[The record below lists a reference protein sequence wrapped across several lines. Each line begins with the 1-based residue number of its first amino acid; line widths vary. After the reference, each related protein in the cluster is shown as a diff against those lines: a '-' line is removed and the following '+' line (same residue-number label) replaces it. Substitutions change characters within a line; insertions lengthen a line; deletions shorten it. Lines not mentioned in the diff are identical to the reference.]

1 MCPIILKDVVC
12 PYCACLCDDLDVTV
26 EGNRVT
32 GVDNACDLAT
42 HKFQAGNRLPGP
54 IRLTEKGWTGIGLEE
69 AIDFTVEMLLDADRP
84 LIYGW
89 STTSVEAQSLG
100 IHIAEEIGGVIDAT
114 TSVCHGPS
122 ILAIQEVGHPGC
134 TLGQVKNRADVV
146 VYWGCNPLE
155 AHPRHLSRYTTY
167 ADGFFLKN
175 AFRERTLIVAD
186 VRKTETANVA
196 DEFVQLKP
204 GGDYAVLGALRAI
217 VRGKTDFIPAHV
229 AGVPKAQLLRIGEI
243 CRQAK
248 YGAFFFGMGLTQ
260 TAGKYKNIRNAIELV
275 DELNRHTKWTL
286 TPMRGHFNVYGFN
299 EVCTWVTGYPYAVDF
314 SRGMAF
320 YNPGETTAVD
330 ILTRKECD
338 ACLVVASDPGAHF
351 PRAAVEHLASIPVVQ
366 IDPMVNATTAFCDL
380 QIPAAVTGIDAEG
393 TAYRMDGVP
402 IRVKKI
408 LDLGYPTD
416 SAILGEIYRRIRDQ
430 KREREVKGV

>member
-1 MCPIILKDVVC
+1 MLLKDVVC

-32 GVDNACDLAT
+32 GVDNACDLGA

-54 IRLTEKGWTGIGLEE
+54 VRPTEKGWDRVSREE
-69 AIDFTVEMLLDADRP
+69 AIGFTVDMLLSADRP

-100 IHIAEEIGGVIDAT
+100 IHIAEEIGGVVDAT

-146 VYWGCNPLE
+146 IYWGCNPIE
-155 AHPRHLSRYTTY
+155 AHPRHLSRYTMY
-167 ADGFFLKN
+167 SDGFFLEN
-175 AFRERTLIVAD
+175 AFKERTLIVAD
-186 VRKTETANVA
+186 IRPTESANVA
-196 DEFVQLKP
+196 DEFVHLKR
-204 GGDYAVLGALRAI
+204 GGDYAVLSALRAI
-217 VRGKTDFIPAHV
+217 VRGKTGSIPSHV
-229 AGVPKAQLLRIGEI
+229 AGVSRAQLLRIGEV
-243 CRQAK
+243 CKNAK

-260 TAGKYKNIRNAIELV
+260 TVGKYKNIRNAIELV

-330 ILTRKECD
+330 ILARKECD
-338 ACLVVASDPGAHF
+338 ACLVVASDPAAHF
-351 PRAAVEHLASIPVVQ
+351 PRAAVEHLAEIPVVQ
-366 IDPMVNATTAFCDL
+366 IDPVVNATTAFCDL
-380 QIPAAVTGIDAEG
+380 QIPVAVTGIDAEG

-402 IRVKKI
+402 IRAKKI
-408 LDLGYPTD
+408 LDLGYPAD
-416 SAILGEIYRRIRDQ
+416 SEILREVYQQIRDR
-430 KREREVKGV
+430 KKVREVKPV